1 MYCIHKRIGFL
12 NFFSNFYQKTIDK
25 AKRMCYN
32 KGAKGQR
39 EREIDK
45 KSIVYERFLWTVSLY
60 TVKSEKWRATPVHSF
75 EDPINFIA
83 CCRAGHEIARISCT
97 AAGSEQG

>member
-1 MYCIHKRIGFL
+1 
-12 NFFSNFYQKTIDK
+12 
-25 AKRMCYN
+25 MCYN

-83 CCRAGHEIARISCT
+83 CRRAGHEIARISCT
-97 AAGSEQG
+97 AAGSVSKADSDSHLKN

>member
-12 NFFSNFYQKTIDK
+12 IFFSNFYQKTIDK
-25 AKRMCYN
+25 PKNMCYN

-39 EREIDK
+39 EREVDK

-83 CCRAGHEIARISCT
+83 CRRAGHEIARISCT